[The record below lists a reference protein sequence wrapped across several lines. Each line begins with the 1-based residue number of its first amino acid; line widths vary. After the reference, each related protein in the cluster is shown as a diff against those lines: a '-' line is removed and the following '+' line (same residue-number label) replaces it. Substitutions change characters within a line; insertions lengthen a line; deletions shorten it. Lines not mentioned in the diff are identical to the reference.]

1 MHKVRHEGPQVQEV
15 EAGPLEEF
23 TMLGMMRRI
32 RRYVRR
38 HGVEATREII
48 MGCSQ
53 PERSELEKAFRA
65 YRREMG

>member
-1 MHKVRHEGPQVQEV
+1 
-15 EAGPLEEF
+15 
-23 TMLGMMRRI
+23 MLGMMRRI

-48 MGCSQ
+48 MGCYQ
-53 PERSELEKAFRA
+53 PERYELEKAFRA